1 MSAIAVDRWSRLAD
15 RHDAVRA
22 FIQAIRSRVD
32 SHQEEIA
39 RLQVAMSVD
48 VADARAA
55 VVAVDDGLA
64 YATYPSRELAR
75 VGGRME
81 MRGLDTRMRRP
92 QFDDHVKRI
101 GELQA
106 EVRRLRGEINVQ
118 SERNAPIAHLVNEGR
133 RLLEARRIR
142 LPPR

>member
-1 MSAIAVDRWSRLAD
+1 MSAVAVERWSKLAD
-15 RHDAVRA
+15 RNDAVRA
-22 FIQAIRSRVD
+22 SIQAIRNRVD
-32 SHQEEIA
+32 AHQEEIA

-55 VVAVDDGLA
+55 VVAGDDGLA
-64 YATYPSRELAR
+64 YASYPGRDLAR
-75 VGGRME
+75 TGGRME
-81 MRGLDTRMRRP
+81 MRGVDTKVRRP

-106 EVRRLRGEINVQ
+106 ESRRLRGEIAAHA
-118 SERNAPIAHLVNEGR
+118 ERNAPVARLVNEGR
-133 RLLEARRIR
+133 RLLDARRIR